1 MILKRLINIAR
12 CRRAFTVMEVAVAI
26 GIFSLLSLAVAWI
39 LITSVRSS
47 GIVWEQLQ
55 TQNDIDRVLHNIVDD
70 ARRAETSNIGSY
82 PIATALDYEFIVYA
96 NIDSDSYKERVRYW
110 LVDKT
115 LKKGVLKPSGA
126 PLSYNPANETVV
138 EIAHN
143 VTNQTDGNPVFL
155 YYDETYIGSG
165 AALTQPVA
173 VTVVRVI
180 RIRIDLERDPTKSP
194 VPLHGESVVEV
205 RNVKAN

>member
-1 MILKRLINIAR
+1 MALSRFSNFTR
-12 CRRAFTVMEVAVAI
+12 NRYAFTVMEVGVAI
-26 GIFSLLSLAVAWI
+26 GIFSLLSIAVAWI

-47 GIVWEQLQ
+47 SIVWEQLQ
-55 TQNDIDRVLHNIVDD
+55 TQNDVDRVLHNIVND

-82 PIATALDYEFIVYA
+82 PIMTVGDYELTFYG
-96 NIDSDSYKERVRYW
+96 NIDADAYKERVRYW
-110 LVDKT
+110 LVNKT
-115 LKKGVLKPSGA
+115 LKKGVIKPGGQ
-126 PLSYNPANETVV
+126 PLTYNPLNETVV

-143 VTNQTDGNPVFL
+143 ITNQIDGNPIFL

-173 VTVVRVI
+173 VTAVRVI

-194 VPLHGESVVEV
+194 VRLHG
-205 RNVKAN
+205 K